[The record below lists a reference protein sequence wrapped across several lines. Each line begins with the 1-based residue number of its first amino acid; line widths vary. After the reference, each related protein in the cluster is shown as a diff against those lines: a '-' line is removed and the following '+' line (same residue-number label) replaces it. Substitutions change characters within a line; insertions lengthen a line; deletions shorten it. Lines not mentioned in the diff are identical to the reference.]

1 MNMHNLD
8 SRAITSLYPGQSWRS
23 HQMNDCPY
31 LGGICSSRKLNQEAV
46 DLKAL
51 RAAFWAAENGFLCQQ
66 QSSICPVS
74 SRLLTDFPLKPPIHR
89 RKHRPVY
96 SHTPG
101 MVFLLL
107 LSQWQQLTTHTCL
120 PSPTTELE
128 QWLAISFQLRIPSAF
143 TNTCT
148 NSPEYLTLILIGL
161 PFLLTHLWSL
171 QATHGTTSSRRHRYR
186 WLLD

>member
-1 MNMHNLD
+1 MNTHNLD

-46 DLKAL
+46 HLKAL
-51 RAAFWAAENGFLCQQ
+51 RAAFRATENGFLCQQ
-66 QSSICPVS
+66 QSSICSVS

-96 SHTPG
+96 SHAPG

-107 LSQWQQLTTHTCL
+107 LPQWQELTTHACHTL
-120 PSPTTELE
+120 HLQLLSQNSDVQSPLSYE
-128 QWLAISFQLRIPSAF
+128 
-143 TNTCT
+143 
-148 NSPEYLTLILIGL
+148 SPELL
-161 PFLLTHLWSL
+161 PIHVPTPQSI
-171 QATHGTTSSRRHRYR
+171 
-186 WLLD
+186 